1 MEAPSSSND
10 IKEGPQVFINFR
22 GAELRKTFISHLE
35 SALKRI
41 GINAYIDSNEPAGE
55 DLHKL
60 FERIE
65 ESNVAL
71 AILSS
76 RYTESNWCLKELV
89 KIMEC
94 VEQDNLWVIPIFY
107 KLDPSTVKGLDGD
120 FGIQLWN
127 LWRKKEGRD
136 DRILK
141 WDAALQ
147 GVTSKFGLVSETCRN
162 DAAFVDDIITHV
174 QNVLSKD
181 LLLRGEHPKPRRRGA
196 RAKYWK
202 IFPILFLVT
211 YLYISRV
218 STSCILPLQLD

>member
-1 MEAPSSSND
+1 MVAPSSPNG
-10 IKEGPQVFINFR
+10 KEGPQVFINFR

-41 GINAYIDSNEPAGE
+41 GVNAYIDSNEPAGE
-55 DLHKL
+55 NLHKL

-107 KLDPSTVKGLDGD
+107 KLDPGTVKGLDGD

-127 LWRKKEGRD
+127 LWRKEGRNRD

-147 GVTSKFGLVSETCRN
+147 GVTSKFGLVSETSRN

-181 LLLRGEHPKPRRRGA
+181 FLLRGETTKPRRRG
-196 RAKYWK
+196 AKYWK

-218 STSCILPLQLD
+218 STSGILPIQLD

>member
-1 MEAPSSSND
+1 MAAPSSSPNV
-10 IKEGPQVFINFR
+10 KEGPQVFINFR

-55 DLHKL
+55 NLHKL

-107 KLDPSTVKGLDGD
+107 KLDPGTVKGLDGD
-120 FGIQLWN
+120 FGIQLWD
-127 LWRKKEGRD
+127 LWRKTGRNRD

-147 GVTSKFGLVSETCRN
+147 GVTSKFGLVWET
-162 DAAFVDDIITHV
+162 
-174 QNVLSKD
+174 
-181 LLLRGEHPKPRRRGA
+181 
-196 RAKYWK
+196 
-202 IFPILFLVT
+202 
-211 YLYISRV
+211 SRF
-218 STSCILPLQLD
+218 TGIN

>member
-1 MEAPSSSND
+1 MHCFSKQPIANTKKKNNWDGGTLISQRQ
-10 IKEGPQVFINFR
+10 EGPQVFINFR

-41 GINAYIDSNEPAGE
+41 GINTYINSNEPAGE
-55 DLHKL
+55 NLDKL

-107 KLDPSTVKGLDGD
+107 KLDPGTVKGLDGD
-120 FGIQLWN
+120 FGVQLWN
-127 LWRKKEGRD
+127 LWRKEGRNRD

-147 GVTSKFGLVSETCRN
+147 GVSCR
-162 DAAFVDDIITHV
+162 
-174 QNVLSKD
+174 QVL
-181 LLLRGEHPKPRRRGA
+181 LGVGN
-196 RAKYWK
+196 
-202 IFPILFLVT
+202 
-211 YLYISRV
+211 
-218 STSCILPLQLD
+218 